1 VNADRRDLDWLLFD
15 LWSALRSIRDDE
27 RTIEA
32 GLWQGEM
39 IPRHMR
45 SIMEMRAKL
54 GMRLFEDPAAP
65 LIVDAGA

>member
-1 VNADRRDLDWLLFD
+1 
-15 LWSALRSIRDDE
+15 
-27 RTIEA
+27 
-32 GLWQGEM
+32 
-39 IPRHMR
+39 MR